1 VLSILSGPRQENNP
15 DQNDWNGSRVVMCID
30 LDAFYPSCEE
40 IRDPSLIGK
49 PHAVIMTDEE
59 EKNITKGV
67 VASCSY
73 EARRFGVKSA
83 MPLVKATEI
92 CPTLLLKPVDI
103 PYYRQVSD
111 QVMAILGTYADT
123 LEQTSIDEAYLDCT
137 KKLLSSS
144 RANSNVKQYST
155 AIKIKIKQQCNLM
168 TSIGVAPTKSAAKI
182 ASDLRKPDGLT
193 IVYPDQLQG
202 FLENLEVERI
212 SGIGTK
218 TQQVLKKEMG
228 IHTIG
233 ILAKYDVQTLMERF
247 GKKHGLWMWRVA
259 NGQDETPVV
268 NREDH
273 VSLSTEHTLDSFT
286 HDKAVLLKYFYELVD
301 SLYERVKSQDYQFKT
316 VGIKIVRSNFA
327 VETREKT
334 YLSYQ
339 TSRGSIS
346 SVIEELLYRFSIDD
360 NLPITLGVRK
370 VGLKVSN
377 LMNRRKKESASVQKT
392 LPDYI

>member
-1 VLSILSGPRQENNP
+1 
-15 DQNDWNGSRVVMCID
+15 MCID

-40 IRDPSLIGK
+40 IRDPSLVGK

-59 EKNITKGV
+59 ENNIRKGV

-83 MPLVKATEI
+83 MPLLKATEI

-103 PYYRQVSD
+103 PYYRHVSD

-144 RANSNVKQYST
+144 RANSNVRQYST
-155 AIKIKIKQQCNLM
+155 SIKIKIKQQCNLM

-202 FLENLEVERI
+202 FLETLEVERI

-233 ILAKYDVQTLMERF
+233 LLAKYDVQMLMERF
-247 GKKHGLWMWRVA
+247 GKKHGLLMWRVA
-259 NGQDETPVV
+259 NGQDETRVV

-273 VSLSTEHTLDSFT
+273 VSLSTEHTLDFFT
-286 HDKAVLLKYFYELVD
+286 HDKAVLLKYLRELAD
-301 SLYERVKSQDYQFKT
+301 GLHERVKSQGYQFKT
-316 VGIKIVRSNFA
+316 VGIKIVRSNFL

-334 YLSYQ
+334 FPSYQ
-339 TSRGSIS
+339 TSRESIS
-346 SVIEELLYRFSIDD
+346 SVIEELLERCSIDD
-360 NLPITLGVRK
+360 NLTFASRVRK

-377 LMNRRKKESASVQKT
+377 LINKRKKESSSIQKI

>member
-1 VLSILSGPRQENNP
+1 
-15 DQNDWNGSRVVMCID
+15 
-30 LDAFYPSCEE
+30 
-40 IRDPSLIGK
+40 
-49 PHAVIMTDEE
+49 
-59 EKNITKGV
+59 
-67 VASCSY
+67 
-73 EARRFGVKSA
+73 
-83 MPLVKATEI
+83 
-92 CPTLLLKPVDI
+92 
-103 PYYRQVSD
+103 
-111 QVMAILGTYADT
+111 
-123 LEQTSIDEAYLDCT
+123 
-137 KKLLSSS
+137 
-144 RANSNVKQYST
+144 
-155 AIKIKIKQQCNLM
+155 M

-218 TQQVLKKEMG
+218 TQQILKKEMG

-233 ILAKYDVQTLMERF
+233 LLAKYDVQTLMERF

-259 NGQDETPVV
+259 NGQDEMPVV

-286 HDKAVLLKYFYELVD
+286 QDKAVLLKYFYELVD

-339 TSRGSIS
+339 TSRESIS
-346 SVIEELLYRFSIDD
+346 AVIEELLDRFSIDD
-360 NLPITLGVRK
+360 NIPITLGVRK

-377 LMNRRKKESASVQKT
+377 LMNKNKKESASVQKT